1 MKNVSLKNEVYFHFK
16 NVILKYKQTT
26 KRKDLNM
33 KITILESDKDSGMK
47 FGVCN
52 PEYFVYFYDK
62 WNRIDRKTL
71 DEAKRLFHRICS
83 DWKIDEAK
91 RRNANLY

>member
-1 MKNVSLKNEVYFHFK
+1 MDMKVTV
-16 NVILKYKQTT
+16 
-26 KRKDLNM
+26 
-33 KITILESDKDSGMK
+33 LENDKDSGMK

-52 PEYFVYFYDK
+52 SEYFVYFYDK

-83 DWKIDEAK
+83 DYKIDEAK
-91 RRNANLY
+91 RRNTLLY